1 VRLEELGE
9 FGLIARIAEAVGT
22 GQESVVVG
30 IGDDAAVLETPSAGY
45 LLVTTDAC
53 LEGQHFRR
61 QWLTASQIGWRATAA
76 ALSDIAAMGGMPLA
90 VFVSA
95 GLPAAEEAAF
105 AEQLLGAVHETAAEH
120 GATLAGGDTCASPD
134 RIYLDIVAVG
144 QVQQPW
150 LRSTA
155 QPGDV
160 LLVTGTLGEAAAA
173 LHLLES
179 GTVQDADGL
188 PLALRER
195 FIRPTPQFAVAR
207 CLQQL
212 PQPPCAID
220 ISDGLVQDAA
230 HIAEASG
237 VALTIQAAHIPVAE
251 TCHQLATEAGADP
264 LQWALASGEEYELFL
279 AMPCGLAE
287 QARTL
292 VEAEDVKL
300 TEIGFVTAGEGVT
313 VVDAAGNEIELDRG
327 GWDHFASH

>member
-1 VRLEELGE
+1 MRLDELGE
-9 FGLIARIAEAVGT
+9 FGLIARLAEAVGT
-22 GQESVVVG
+22 GQGSVIVG
-30 IGDDAAVLETPSAGY
+30 IGDDAAVLEAPSAGY
-45 LLVTTDAC
+45 LLVSTDAC

-61 QWLTASQIGWRATAA
+61 QWLTASQIGWRAAGA
-76 ALSDIAAMGGMPLA
+76 ALSDIAAMGGEALA

-95 GLPAAEEAAF
+95 GLPPTEEAAF
-105 AEQLLGAVHETAAEH
+105 AEQLVCGIHEAATEH

-134 RIYLDIVAVG
+134 RVYLDVVAVG
-144 QVQQPW
+144 QAQQPW

-160 LLVTGTLGEAAAA
+160 LLVTGTLGESAAA

-179 GTVQDADGL
+179 DRVQNADGL
-188 PLALRER
+188 PPALRDR
-195 FIRPTPQFAVAR
+195 FARPTPQFAVAR

-212 PQPPCAID
+212 SQPPCAID

-251 TCHQLATEAGADP
+251 ACREVAADADADP
-264 LQWALASGEEYELFL
+264 LRWALTGGEEYELL
-279 AMPCGLAE
+279 LTLPRDLVE
-287 QARTL
+287 QARSL

-300 TEIGFVTAGEGVT
+300 TEIGFVTVGAGVG
-313 VVDAAGNEIELDRG
+313 VVDADGKEMELART
-327 GWDHFASH
+327 GWDHFAST

>member
-1 VRLEELGE
+1 MRLDELGE
-9 FGLIARIAEAVGT
+9 FGLIARIAEAVGA

-30 IGDDAAVLETPSAGY
+30 IGDDAAVLEAPRAGY

-76 ALSDIAAMGGMPLA
+76 ALSDIVAMGGEALA

-95 GLPAAEEAAF
+95 GLPPTEEADF
-105 AEQLLGAVHETAAEH
+105 AEQLLSAVHEAATEH
-120 GATLAGGDTCASPD
+120 GAALAGGDTFASPHG
-134 RIYLDIVAVG
+134 ICLDVVVLG
-144 QVQQPW
+144 QAQQPW

-155 QPGDV
+155 EPGDV

-173 LHLLES
+173 LHLLED
-179 GTVQDADGL
+179 GTVQNADGL
-188 PLALRER
+188 PPALHQR
-195 FIRPTPQFAVAR
+195 FARPIPRFAVAQ

-212 PQPPCAID
+212 SQPPCAID

-237 VALTIQAAHIPVAE
+237 VALTIQASRLPIAE
-251 TCHQLATEAGADP
+251 ACRQVATEDSADA
-264 LQWALASGEEYELFL
+264 LRWALTGGEEYELLL
-279 AMPCGLAE
+279 AV
-287 QARTL
+287 
-292 VEAEDVKL
+292 VEAEGVKL
-300 TEIGFVTAGEGVT
+300 TEIGFVAAGTGVT
-313 VVDAAGNEIELDRG
+313 VLDADGNEIELDRA

>member
-1 VRLEELGE
+1 MRLDELGE
-9 FGLIARIAEAVGT
+9 FGLIARISDAVGV

-30 IGDDAAVLETPSAGY
+30 IGDDAAVLEVSGAGY

-76 ALSDIAAMGGMPLA
+76 ALSDIAAMGGEALA

-95 GLPAAEEAAF
+95 GLPPTEEAAF
-105 AEQLLGAVHETAAEH
+105 AEQLLSAVHEAATEY

-144 QVQQPW
+144 QAQRPW

-155 QPGDV
+155 RPDDV
-160 LLVTGTLGEAAAA
+160 LLLTGTLGESAAA
-173 LHLLES
+173 LHLLEA
-179 GTVQDADGL
+179 GPVQDADSL
-188 PLALRER
+188 PPALRRR
-195 FIRPTPQFAVAR
+195 FVRPTAQFAVAR
-207 CLQQL
+207 CLQRL

-230 HIAEASG
+230 HIAGASQ
-237 VALTIQAAHIPVAE
+237 VALTLKADRLPVAE
-251 TCHQLATEAGADP
+251 ACREVAGQADVDP
-264 LQWALASGEEYELFL
+264 LEWALTGGEEYELLL
-279 AMPCGLAE
+279 ALPRSLVE

-292 VEAEDVKL
+292 VEGEGVKL
-300 TEIGFVTAGEGVT
+300 TEIGFVTAGAGVT
-313 VVDAAGNEIELDRG
+313 VVEADGKEIELDRT
-327 GWDHFASH
+327 GWDHFAST

>member
-1 VRLEELGE
+1 VRLDELGE
-9 FGLIARIAEAVGT
+9 FGLIARISETVGVD
-22 GQESVVVG
+22 SKPVVVG

-53 LEGQHFRR
+53 IEGQHFRR
-61 QWLTASQIGWRATAA
+61 QWLTARQIGWRATAA
-76 ALSDIAAMGGMPLA
+76 ALSDIAAMGGEALA

-95 GLPAAEEAAF
+95 GLPPTEQVAF
-105 AEQLLGAVHETAAEH
+105 AEQLLSAVHEAAAEH

-134 RIYLDIVAVG
+134 RIYLDVVAVG
-144 QVQQPW
+144 QAQQPW

-160 LLVTGTLGEAAAA
+160 LLVTGTLGEVSAA

-179 GTVQDADGL
+179 GQTQDVDGL
-188 PLALRER
+188 SPALRQR
-195 FIRPTPQFAVAR
+195 FARPTPRFAVAR

-230 HIAEASG
+230 HIAEASA
-237 VALTIQAAHIPVAE
+237 VALTIKADRLPVADA
-251 TCHQLATEAGADP
+251 CRKIATEAGADP
-264 LQWALASGEEYELFL
+264 LRWALTGGEEYELLL
-279 AMPCGLAE
+279 ALPRSLVE

-292 VEAEDVKL
+292 VEPEGVEL
-300 TEIGFVTAGEGVT
+300 TEIGFVTTGEGVT
-313 VVDAAGNEIELDRG
+313 AVDDDGSEIELDRG

>member
-1 VRLEELGE
+1 VRLHELGE
-9 FGLIARIAEAVGT
+9 FGLIARIAEAVGA
-22 GQESVVVG
+22 GQEPVVVG
-30 IGDDAAVLETPSAGY
+30 IGDDAAVLEAPSAGY
-45 LLVTTDAC
+45 LLVTTDAY

-61 QWLTASQIGWRATAA
+61 QWLTASQIGWRAVGA
-76 ALSDIAAMGGMPLA
+76 ALSDIAAMGGEALA

-95 GLPAAEEAAF
+95 GLPSTEEAAF
-105 AEQLLGAVHETAAEH
+105 AEQLICAVHEAATEH

-134 RIYLDIVAVG
+134 RIYLDVVAVG

-160 LLVTGTLGEAAAA
+160 LLVTDTLGGAAAA

-179 GTVQDADGL
+179 GTVQNADGL
-188 PLALRER
+188 PPALREC

-230 HIAEASG
+230 HIAEASA
-237 VALTIQAAHIPVAE
+237 VALTIQAEHIPVAE
-251 TCHQLATEAGADP
+251 TCRQVATEAGADA
-264 LQWALASGEEYELFL
+264 LRWALTGGEEYELLL
-279 AMPCGLAE
+279 ALPRDSVE
-287 QARTL
+287 QALTL
-292 VEAEDVKL
+292 VEAEGVKL
-300 TEIGFVTAGEGVT
+300 TEIGFVTAGKGVT

-327 GWDHFASH
+327 GWDHFASY